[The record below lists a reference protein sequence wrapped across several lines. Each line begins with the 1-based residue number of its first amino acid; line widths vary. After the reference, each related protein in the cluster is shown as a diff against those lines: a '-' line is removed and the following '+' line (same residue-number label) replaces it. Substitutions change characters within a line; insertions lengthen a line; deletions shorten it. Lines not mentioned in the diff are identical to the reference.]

1 MDKPSLYFTLSGF
14 ISLSLFALFLF
25 LFLFMMLS
33 QDKINTFALN
43 KDVYISIS
51 LDNTNISNK
60 TRNKIPI
67 IKKEEIKVKEETQEL
82 DIEDL
87 FSEVWTKEI
96 KIQKKEEKIINNK
109 RLQLIQKKIKKTK
122 ENTGQEIKEML
133 ENEKTQSKDN
143 ENKKTSSGDEVNEYL
158 AKIQAIVYKHFIP
171 PANSEGNSVK
181 VVIELSTYG
190 KLLDFR
196 IIQDSSNQALNL
208 ECAKIKDRL
217 RGVLFPMNPEGKSSR
232 TVVNIISDK

>member
-1 MDKPSLYFTLSGF
+1 
-14 ISLSLFALFLF
+14 
-25 LFLFMMLS
+25 
-33 QDKINTFALN
+33 
-43 KDVYISIS
+43 
-51 LDNTNISNK
+51 
-60 TRNKIPI
+60 
-67 IKKEEIKVKEETQEL
+67 
-82 DIEDL
+82 
-87 FSEVWTKEI
+87 
-96 KIQKKEEKIINNK
+96 
-109 RLQLIQKKIKKTK
+109 
-122 ENTGQEIKEML
+122 ML

>member
-1 MDKPSLYFTLSGF
+1 
-14 ISLSLFALFLF
+14 
-25 LFLFMMLS
+25 MMLS
-33 QDKINTFALN
+33 KDKINTFALN

-51 LDNTNISNK
+51 LDTTSISKKKSNK
-60 TRNKIPI
+60 VLK
-67 IKKEEIKVKEETQEL
+67 IKKEEIKVKEEIQEL

>member
-1 MDKPSLYFTLSGF
+1 
-14 ISLSLFALFLF
+14 
-25 LFLFMMLS
+25 MMLS
-33 QDKINTFALN
+33 KDKINTFALN

-51 LDNTNISNK
+51 LDTTSISKKKSNK
-60 TRNKIPI
+60 VLK
-67 IKKEEIKVKEETQEL
+67 IKKEEIKVKEEIQEL

-232 TVVNIISDK
+232 RVINIISDK

>member
-1 MDKPSLYFTLSGF
+1 
-14 ISLSLFALFLF
+14 
-25 LFLFMMLS
+25 MMLS
-33 QDKINTFALN
+33 KDKINTFALN

-51 LDNTNISNK
+51 LDTTSISKKKSNK
-60 TRNKIPI
+60 VLK
-67 IKKEEIKVKEETQEL
+67 IKKEEIKVKEEIQEL

-133 ENEKTQSKDN
+133 ENEKTQSKDS

-181 VVIELSTYG
+181 VVIELSAYG